1 MPLSSAVFLLA
12 FGLTASGLGGFARLA
27 GVVSTVSVATVPV
40 VSAAAGLARPPLFIL
55 GPLFLLGLLSCLAT
69 TRLPKRHRARLLAC
83 TTVAVALLVVHVIAW
98 SVDGNRGFD
107 VPHHRG
113 GDDRSL
119 LAVALQ
125 GTVLVG
131 LVAVTLRRVWR
142 VWLPALSLTATLL
155 LLYYDPAEPALALGV
170 ATVCWLTTTTV
181 SAVQNASTPIRNP
194 GR

>member
-1 MPLSSAVFLLA
+1 M
-12 FGLTASGLGGFARLA
+12 
-27 GVVSTVSVATVPV
+27 
-40 VSAAAGLARPPLFIL
+40 
-55 GPLFLLGLLSCLAT
+55 
-69 TRLPKRHRARLLAC
+69 
-83 TTVAVALLVVHVIAW
+83 IAW
-98 SVDGNRGFD
+98 SVYGSRGFD
-107 VPHHRG
+107 VPRYRG

-170 ATVCWLTTTTV
+170 AAVCWLTTTTV
-181 SAVQNASTPIRNP
+181 SAVQNASTPIRNA